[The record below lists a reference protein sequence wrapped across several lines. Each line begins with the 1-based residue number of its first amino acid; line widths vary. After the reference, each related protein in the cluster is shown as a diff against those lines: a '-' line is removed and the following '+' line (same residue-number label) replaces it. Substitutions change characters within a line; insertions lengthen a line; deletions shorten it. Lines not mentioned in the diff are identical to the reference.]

1 MSANVPGGS
10 SYRVVVD
17 VTRATAAEL
26 PDALARAL
34 AGECVVEPIQPG
46 LPGPGGSNGGQS
58 VPELPAGGVLVATS
72 GSTGPARTVMLSAA
86 AVQASARATH
96 ERLNGPG
103 DWVCALP
110 IQHVAGMM
118 TVARAVVAQR
128 GVRFASRDLVDLPGP
143 GQRSY
148 LSVVGAQL
156 FRALDSPGLL
166 TRLAGYAAVLVGGS
180 AISPTLVQRAGEAGI
195 RLVVTYG
202 MAETC
207 GGCVYDGVPLADVR
221 VSLDGDRI
229 TLAGPMV
236 FSGYR
241 FDPQATAAVLRG
253 DTVLTRDRGR
263 WVDGRLEVIG
273 RVDDVVIS
281 GGVNVDLAEAQR
293 ACDEEFGPPE
303 QGGVVMLAVPDERW
317 GQRVVAVT
325 TAELGLAQVDERLR
339 PHLGPAALP
348 RELRRVVRLT
358 YTSTGKIDRVAL
370 QRDWEAKGGHGDSG

>member
-10 SYRVVVD
+10 SYRVLVD
-17 VTRATAAEL
+17 VTRATAADL
-26 PDALARAL
+26 PAALARAL
-34 AGECVVEPIQPG
+34 AGACVVEPVQPDVAPSLSRSHG
-46 LPGPGGSNGGQS
+46 AQP

-72 GSTGPARTVMLSAA
+72 GSTGTARTVMLSAA

-96 ERLNGPG
+96 DRLEGPG

-128 GVRFASRDLVDLPGP
+128 AVRFARRDLADLPEP
-143 GQRSY
+143 GDRSY
-148 LSVVGAQL
+148 VSVVGAQL
-156 FRALDSPGLL
+156 FRALETPDLVA
-166 TRLAGYAAVLVGGS
+166 RLAGYAAVLVGGS
-180 AISPTLVQRAGEAGI
+180 AVSPELVRRAEAAGI
-195 RLVVTYG
+195 TLVVTYG

-221 VSLDGDRI
+221 VSLAGDRI
-229 TLAGPMV
+229 SIAGPMV

-241 FDPQATAAVLRG
+241 FDPAATAAVLRG
-253 DTVLTRDRGR
+253 DSVLTRDRGR

-273 RVDDVVIS
+273 RLDDVVIS
-281 GGVNVDLAEAQR
+281 GGVNVDLAAAQR
-293 ACDEEFGPPE
+293 ACDEEFGTPE

-325 TAELGLAQVDERLR
+325 TSELGLAQVGERLR

-348 RELRRVVRLT
+348 RELRRVLRLA

-370 QRDWEAKGGHGDSG
+370 QRDWEAKG

>member
-1 MSANVPGGS
+1 MAANVPGGC

-17 VTRATAAEL
+17 LTLARAADL
-26 PDALARAL
+26 PAALARAL
-34 AGECVVEPIQPG
+34 AGESVVAPQPATG
-46 LPGPGGSNGGQS
+46 GGPSVTERQ

-72 GSTGPARTVMLSAA
+72 GSTGSPRTVMLSAA
-86 AVQASARATH
+86 AVRASAQATH
-96 ERLNGPG
+96 ERLGGPG

-110 IQHVAGMM
+110 VQHVAGMM

-128 GVRFASRDLVDLPGP
+128 TVHFARSDLTDLPEP
-143 GQRSY
+143 TRRCY

-156 FRALDSPGLL
+156 FRSLDTPGLAE
-166 TRLAGYAAVLVGGS
+166 RLAGYGAVLVGGS
-180 AISPTLVQRAGEAGI
+180 AVSDSLLMRARQAGITLVT
-195 RLVVTYG
+195 TYG

-207 GGCVYDGVPLADVR
+207 GGCVYDGVPLTGVR
-221 VSLDGDRI
+221 VGLDGERI

-241 FDPQATAAVLRG
+241 FDPAATAAVLHG
-253 DTVLTRDRGR
+253 DSVRTRDRGR
-263 WVDGRLEVIG
+263 WVDGRLEVLG

-293 ACDEEFGPPE
+293 ACDDEFGAPE
-303 QGGVVMLAVPDERW
+303 QGGVVMLAVPDELW

-325 TAELGLAQVDERLR
+325 TSALELEGVVDRLR
-339 PHLGPAALP
+339 SRLGPAALP
-348 RELRRVVRLT
+348 RELRRVARLA

-370 QRDWEAKGGHGDSG
+370 QRGWEPKG

>member
-1 MSANVPGGS
+1 MSANVPGES
-10 SYRVVVD
+10 SYRVLVD
-17 VTRATAAEL
+17 VTRATAADL
-26 PDALARAL
+26 PAALARAL
-34 AGECVVEPIQPG
+34 AGACVVEPFQPDDRPSPSRSHG
-46 LPGPGGSNGGQS
+46 AQP

-96 ERLNGPG
+96 DRLEGPG

-128 GVRFASRDLVDLPGP
+128 AVRFARRDLADLPEP
-143 GQRSY
+143 GECSY

-156 FRALDSPGLL
+156 FRVLETPELVA
-166 TRLAGYAAVLVGGS
+166 RLAGYAAVLVGGS
-180 AISPTLVQRAGEAGI
+180 AVSPALVRRAEAAGI

-221 VSLDGDRI
+221 VSLAGDRI

-241 FDPQATAAVLRG
+241 LDPAATAAVLRG
-253 DTVLTRDRGR
+253 DSVLTRDRGR

-273 RVDDVVIS
+273 RLDDVVIS
-281 GGVNVDLAEAQR
+281 GGVNVDLAAAQR
-293 ACDEEFGPPE
+293 ACDEEFGTPE

-325 TAELGLAQVDERLR
+325 TSELGLAQVGERLR

-348 RELRRVVRLT
+348 RELRRVLRLA

-370 QRDWEAKGGHGDSG
+370 QRDWEAKG